1 MKITER
7 LYKILPATFPRFHI
21 TIERWKFNEQYKV
34 WVSNQGHVLDNQ
46 KQPVK
51 VMTSSKR
58 YMVCKINKELVP
70 AHRLVLMT
78 WQPCKEMHSL
88 TVDHINS
95 NPRDNRLCNLE
106 WVTEEEHKR
115 RAAENFVS
123 IPLTQQEKEEQKI
136 KEKAKRVA
144 KEKENNFGLSKQELS
159 NRKLDILTKRFSQGE
174 LSVVWRDIE
183 LSYVNCSLF
192 AAEQTGTTI
201 SNNVIGRRLICA
213 AYRNGKYLG
222 KTWKFKG
229 NIEISKEEILNV

>member
-7 LYKILPATFPRFHI
+7 LYKILPATFPRLHI

-51 VMTSSKR
+51 ILTSSKR
-58 YMVCKINKELVP
+58 YMVCKINKEFVP

-78 WQPCKEMHSL
+78 WRPCEEMYSL

-106 WVTEEEHKR
+106 WVTEEENKR
-115 RAAENFVS
+115 RAIGNFIS
-123 IPLTQQEKEEQKI
+123 IPFTQQEKEEQKV
-136 KEKAKRVA
+136 KEKAKKAA

-159 NRKLDILTKRFSQGE
+159 NRKLDILTERFSQGE
-174 LSVVWRDIE
+174 LSVIWRDIE

-192 AAEQTGTTI
+192 AAEQTGTII
-201 SNNVIGRRLICA
+201 SNRVIGRRLVCA

-222 KTWKFKG
+222 KAWKFKG
-229 NIEISKEEILNV
+229 NTEISKEEILNV

>member
-1 MKITER
+1 M
-7 LYKILPATFPRFHI
+7 HI

-51 VMTSSKR
+51 ILTSSKR
-58 YMVCKINKELVP
+58 YMVCKINKEFVP

-78 WQPCKEMHSL
+78 WRPCEEMYSL

-106 WVTEEEHKR
+106 WVTEEENKR
-115 RAAENFVS
+115 RAIGNFIS
-123 IPLTQQEKEEQKI
+123 IPFTQQEKEEQKV
-136 KEKAKRVA
+136 KEKAKKAA
-144 KEKENNFGLSKQELS
+144 KEKENNLGLSKQELS
-159 NRKLDILTKRFSQGE
+159 NRKLDILTERFSQGE

-201 SNNVIGRRLICA
+201 PNRVIGRRLVCA

-222 KTWKFKG
+222 KAWKFKG
-229 NIEISKEEILNV
+229 NTEISKEEILNA

>member
-46 KQPVK
+46 KQPIK
-51 VMTSSKR
+51 VLTSSKR
-58 YMVCKINKELVP
+58 YMVCKINKEFVS

-78 WQPCKEMHSL
+78 WRPCEEMYSL

-106 WVTEEEHKR
+106 WVTEEENKR
-115 RAAENFVS
+115 RATGNFIS
-123 IPLTQQEKEEQKI
+123 IPLTQPEKEEQKV
-136 KEKAKRVA
+136 KEKAKKA
-144 KEKENNFGLSKQELS
+144 TKEKGNNFGLSKQELS
-159 NRKLDILTKRFSQGE
+159 NRKLDILTERFFQGE
-174 LSVVWRDIE
+174 LSVIWRDIE
-183 LSYVNCSLF
+183 LSYTNCSLF
-192 AAEQTGTTI
+192 AAEQTGTII
-201 SNNVIGRRLICA
+201 SNRVIGRRLICA

-229 NIEISKEEILNV
+229 NTEISKEEILNV